1 MWIHRKSLK
10 HPFSVITHDEVISV
24 VVMEYVF
31 LRTGYD
37 FVSVSAIGRRREADP
52 LGQDKRREGG
62 RV

>member
-1 MWIHRKSLK
+1 M
-10 HPFSVITHDEVISV
+10 F
-24 VVMEYVF
+24 F

-62 RV
+62 EGLKSPPISNFDANVD